1 MKVKIK
7 SDFHLEQSVKK
18 KVAIWI
24 LIILLVGVPIVFAIW
39 AYTPPAPMP
48 QALAALESDAQVFVR
63 VDEWAFF
70 EPIKNRAD
78 TAFIL
83 YPGGRVDFRSY
94 APAARAIAEAGYPVF
109 ILSMPFNLA
118 VFDIDRAADVMA
130 AYPEIQNWVVGGH
143 SLGGAMAANYAVQ
156 NPEDVQ
162 GLLLWAAYPASSDD
176 LSGMNIEVTSI
187 YATRDGLSTGEKIDQ
202 SRSLLP
208 ADTIWMAIEGGNHAQ
223 FGWYGDQAGD
233 LPAEISRETQQE
245 QIVAASIALLE
256 RVERGQ
262 R

>member
-1 MKVKIK
+1 M
-7 SDFHLEQSVKK
+7 KK
-18 KVAIWI
+18 KIAIWI
-24 LIILLVGVPIVFAIW
+24 LIGFLLGVPIVFAVW

-48 QALAALESDAQVFVR
+48 QALAALESDAQVIVR
-63 VDEWAFF
+63 VDEWALF
-70 EPIKNRAD
+70 EPIKTQAD
-78 TAFIL
+78 TALIF

-109 ILSMPFNLA
+109 VLSMPFNLA

-130 AYPEIQNWVVGGH
+130 AYPEIQNWVIGGH
-143 SLGGAMAANYAVQ
+143 SPGGAMAANFVVR

-176 LSGMNIEVTSI
+176 LSGLNVEVTSI

-208 ADTIWMAIEGGNHAQ
+208 VDTIWMAIEGGNHAQ
-223 FGWYGDQAGD
+223 FGWYGNQPGD
-233 LPAEISRETQQE
+233 LPAEISREAQQE

-256 RVERGQ
+256 RVDRGG

>member
-1 MKVKIK
+1 MQDKIK
-7 SDFHLEQSVKK
+7 SDFRLEQCVKK
-18 KVAIWI
+18 KVVIWI
-24 LIILLVGVPIVFAIW
+24 LIILLVGGFFAFTIW

-48 QALAALESDAQVFVR
+48 QALAALESDAQIFIR
-63 VDEWAFF
+63 VDEWASF
-70 EPIKNRAD
+70 EPTKNRAD

>member
-1 MKVKIK
+1 M
-7 SDFHLEQSVKK
+7 KK
-18 KVAIWI
+18 KVAIRI
-24 LIILLVGVPIVFAIW
+24 LIGLLLGVPFVFAVW

-70 EPIKNRAD
+70 EPTKIRAD
-78 TAFIL
+78 TALIF

-118 VFDIDRAADVMA
+118 VFDVDRAADVMA

-143 SLGGAMAANYAVQ
+143 SLGGAMAANYVVQ
-156 NPEDVQ
+156 NPEDAQ

-176 LSGMNIEVTSI
+176 LTGINVEVTSI